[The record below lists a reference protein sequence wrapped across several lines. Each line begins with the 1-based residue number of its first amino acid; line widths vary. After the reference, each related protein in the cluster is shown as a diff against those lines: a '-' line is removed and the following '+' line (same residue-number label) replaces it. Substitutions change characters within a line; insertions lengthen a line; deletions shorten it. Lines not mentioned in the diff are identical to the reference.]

1 MDNSCSTV
9 LHLNGILFKV
19 CRWILLIPL
28 CDTLWQSL
36 TLARPAKTSA
46 CWRERVRTAAR
57 LTPLRE
63 PQLLACT
70 CSEILYE
77 VSHAIYIYTYIYT
90 HLMFNL
96 PIVYVVYRRSSL
108 QHSGVP
114 SCPWFPGVE
123 ENGPFWNRNDFTVLR
138 LAMVL
143 AHTQTGIFESIKSF
157 TFDTLFHV
165 FVLFNR
171 PSFHMISSNFIKHMQ
186 LSVIN
191 CHKLPFWI
199 LLLSS
204 EKRALPTTA
213 WHPGVR

>member
-1 MDNSCSTV
+1 
-9 LHLNGILFKV
+9 
-19 CRWILLIPL
+19 
-28 CDTLWQSL
+28 
-36 TLARPAKTSA
+36 
-46 CWRERVRTAAR
+46 
-57 LTPLRE
+57 
-63 PQLLACT
+63 
-70 CSEILYE
+70 
-77 VSHAIYIYTYIYT
+77 
-90 HLMFNL
+90 MFDL

-123 ENGPFWNRNDFTVLR
+123 DNGPFWNRNDFTVLR

-191 CHKLPFWI
+191 CHKLPF
-199 LLLSS
+199 
-204 EKRALPTTA
+204 
-213 WHPGVR
+213 

>member
-1 MDNSCSTV
+1 MDKNCSTV
-9 LHLNGILFKV
+9 LHLNGILLKV

-36 TLARPAKTSA
+36 TLAQPAKTSA
-46 CWRERVRTAAR
+46 CWRERVRTAAVDPTDR
-57 LTPLRE
+57 TPAFGLHMFRNLIWSQ
-63 PQLLACT
+63 PRN
-70 CSEILYE
+70 I
-77 VSHAIYIYTYIYT
+77 YIYT

-96 PIVYVVYRRSSL
+96 PIVYVVYRRTLPFSSAIPIL
-108 QHSGVP
+108 VAWIPFCFVDETNFAACWGVP
-114 SCPWFPGVE
+114 SCPWFPGE
-123 ENGPFWNRNDFTVLR
+123 ENGPFWNRNDFTILR

-171 PSFHMISSNFIKHMQ
+171 PSFRMISSNFIKHLQ

-191 CHKLPFWI
+191 CHKLP
-199 LLLSS
+199 
-204 EKRALPTTA
+204 
-213 WHPGVR
+213 